1 MQYVLGAFLL
11 LASAA
16 QLWAGA
22 WTLPRGAVWA
32 KLSYLQHNTGEW
44 YTSRQGFQVVFDGDM
59 PRNIEIAPGR
69 RVRYDFAG
77 QYRSKA
83 VFAEVF
89 YGLTERLDI
98 GVQIPVVQQ
107 NFSSDTGL
115 DRTDEGLG
123 DIRLLAKWRLL
134 QEPVLFTLK
143 SGVKMPTGEFKNEDG
158 LIPVGAGQWDF
169 DFAGQIGRSFWP
181 WPLYGNLDIGYR
193 VRTINAEIDRD
204 PGDEFFLNA
213 ELGYHITS
221 KWLLT
226 GKYEMLR
233 SKAATEFGGILIR
246 SQINRITYL
255 TPSLL
260 YSINDGRTALE
271 ASLRFTLNGRNYP
284 AGKQYVL
291 GASTRFSTH

>member
-44 YTSRQGFQVVFDGDM
+44 YTSRQGFRVVFDDNI
-59 PRNIEIAPGR
+59 PRNIEIAPGQ

-77 QYRSKA
+77 QYSSKA
-83 VFAEVF
+83 VFAEAF
-89 YGLTERLDI
+89 YGLTDRLDI

-134 QEPVLFTLK
+134 QGPVLFTLK

-169 DFAGQIGRSFWP
+169 DFAFQIGRSFWP

-193 VRTINAEIDRD
+193 VRTINAEIYRD
-204 PGDEFFLNA
+204 PGDESFLNA

-226 GKYEMLR
+226 AKYEMLR
-233 SKAATEFGGILIR
+233 SKAATEFGGIRIR

-260 YSINDGRTALE
+260 YSINAGRTALE
-271 ASLRFTLNGRNYP
+271 TSLRFTLNGRNYP
-284 AGKQYVL
+284 AGKQLVL

>member
-44 YTSRQGFQVVFDGDM
+44 YTSRQGFRVVFDDNI
-59 PRNIEIAPGR
+59 PRNIEIAPGQ

-83 VFAEVF
+83 VFAEAF
-89 YGLTERLDI
+89 YGLTDRLDI

-134 QEPVLFTLK
+134 QGPVLFTLK

-169 DFAGQIGRSFWP
+169 DFAFQIGRSFWP

-193 VRTINAEIDRD
+193 VRTINAEIYRD
-204 PGDEFFLNA
+204 PGDESFLNA

-226 GKYEMLR
+226 AKYEMLR
-233 SKAATEFGGILIR
+233 SKAATEFGGIRIR

-260 YSINDGRTALE
+260 YSINAGRTALE
-271 ASLRFTLNGRNYP
+271 TSLRFTLNGRNYP
-284 AGKQYVL
+284 AGKQLVL